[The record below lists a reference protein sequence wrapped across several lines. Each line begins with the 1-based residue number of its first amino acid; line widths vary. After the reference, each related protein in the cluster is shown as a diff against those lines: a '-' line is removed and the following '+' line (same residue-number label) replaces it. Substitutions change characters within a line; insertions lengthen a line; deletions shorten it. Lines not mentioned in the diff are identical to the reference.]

1 MTIGFSITSALHGMR
16 ERNDAFLMCQMFVL
30 PQAALHGNKE
40 IVSYLLDM
48 KANITAKNMLAE
60 IPADLARRM
69 NHQEVLE
76 LLT

>member
-1 MTIGFSITSALHGMR
+1 
-16 ERNDAFLMCQMFVL
+16 MFVL

-40 IVSYLLDM
+40 IVSYLVDM
-48 KANITAKNMLAE
+48 KANIAAKNMLAE

-69 NHQEVLE
+69 NHREVLE